1 MRYLTTFG
9 AVALTM
15 VLWNPGTSCTA
26 QTSPSGS
33 YQQSCRNIGVNGS
46 TLYANCQNINGEW
59 QSTQLQDFQ
68 RCAGEIGNN
77 NGALRCDMRENS
89 FQPVGQGNWQIGQGN
104 WQNGAPSGGYTQTCQ
119 EIRTSGNTLEA
130 NCKTM
135 GGQWTRTSL
144 PNFNQCIGEIE
155 NNDGRLVCNKGG
167 NNGHWYRNGDQQG
180 DRRDN
185 GQGYG
190 NGDQQGDRRDNGQ
203 GYRNGDRQNGAPYGG
218 YSQTCQDIRTNGFT
232 LQANCQKKNGKWR
245 QASLRHFNQCVGEI
259 ENNNGKLVC
268 SR

>member
-1 MRYLTTFG
+1 MRYLTTLG
-9 AVALTM
+9 AVVLTM
-15 VLWNPGTSCTA
+15 ALWNPGTPCAA

-46 TLYANCQNINGEW
+46 TLYASCKNSNGEW

-77 NGALRCDMRENS
+77 NGTLRCDMRENN
-89 FQPVGQGNWQIGQGN
+89 FQPVSQGN

-130 NCKTM
+130 NCQTIS
-135 GGQWTRTSL
+135 GQWNRTSL
-144 PNFNQCIGEIE
+144 QNFNQCIGEIE

-167 NNGHWYRNGDQQG
+167 NNG
-180 DRRDN
+180 
-185 GQGYG
+185 QGYR

-218 YSQTCQDIRTNGFT
+218 YTQTCQDIRTSGST

-245 QASLRHFNQCVGEI
+245 QASLRNFNLCTSEI